1 MLVGTC
7 LTMTMRLAKK
17 GRDGPAF
24 MANSPILICPWVFQ
38 GGKDPK
44 TFPQQNWAATG
55 HWEWGARGLPNGEQV
70 VYPVGNKRST
80 QQGANGLPKG
90 VLCRQGEQGQKFQQ
104 QGRGGV
110 FFLPFQERFQ
120 LNQQWDGTHV
130 VIYCKP
136 ITSAWFNPL
145 LILQTSFKQF
155 SVAQLN
161 FYSSSFPAHIR
172 WAPTQGSPRQ
182 GGGRGGLRGIRTS
195 RGSQGQ
201 HGFALHLISSSGSTR
216 SMRCVFH
223 VPIHPSLLSNVA
235 SCALRPALLC
245 AHSGRVENLIFS

>member
-1 MLVGTC
+1 MLAGTR

-44 TFPQQNWAATG
+44 MFPQQNWAATG
-55 HWEWGARGLPNGEQV
+55 HWEWGARGLPNGEQE

-110 FFLPFQERFQ
+110 LLSTLPRK
-120 LNQQWDGTHV
+120 
-130 VIYCKP
+130 I
-136 ITSAWFNPL
+136 SAKSAVGWNARGD
-145 LILQTSFKQF
+145 ILQAHHF
-155 SVAQLN
+155 S
-161 FYSSSFPAHIR
+161 
-172 WAPTQGSPRQ
+172 
-182 GGGRGGLRGIRTS
+182 
-195 RGSQGQ
+195 
-201 HGFALHLISSSGSTR
+201 LI
-216 SMRCVFH
+216 
-223 VPIHPSLLSNVA
+223 
-235 SCALRPALLC
+235 
-245 AHSGRVENLIFS
+245 